1 MCQWVIRNLRDL
13 QKLVAVD
20 STRAVLVELHEPFL
34 EAVELGCGDYAAS
47 AVEPLVQ
54 WGQTLASCRPRQAA
68 DRPEVEMNHRALVQ
82 GVGSWHE
89 MDIQLDDFSSE
100 LKTVDSA

>member
-34 EAVELGCGDYAAS
+34 EAVELGCRDYTSS
-47 AVEPLVQ
+47 AV
-54 WGQTLASCRPRQAA
+54 
-68 DRPEVEMNHRALVQ
+68 
-82 GVGSWHE
+82 
-89 MDIQLDDFSSE
+89 QLLD
-100 LKTVDSA
+100 